1 MLPLIQA
8 DRPGAD
14 GDGVQQQEAR
24 SRHLGA
30 ASEENLDASLCISG
44 EQFIQWQRRITAT
57 RLGKGEKLRQESL
70 VVESCAVRV
79 RQLKTENEQLVG
91 RGNQLSEELKTE
103 EMLLINTNAQ
113 LGVLN
118 EQLQQ
123 AGSLGRFVRHLQE
136 EEEKTKSERS
146 SRIREIEERLRHV
159 KVINFKNVCLSRAQ
173 LSQRPSPT
181 TRVFFNLND
190 DLELQLNEDVD
201 V

>member
-8 DRPGAD
+8 DRPGGD
-14 GDGVQQQEAR
+14 GDGVQQEA

-30 ASEENLDASLCISG
+30 ASEENLDAYSSVSG
-44 EQFIQWQRRITAT
+44 EQFIQWQRQVTAT
-57 RLGKGEKLRQESL
+57 RLGKGEKLKQESL
-70 VVESCAVRV
+70 AAESSAERV

-113 LGVLN
+113 LSVLK

-123 AGSLGRFVRHLQE
+123 VGDLGQFVRQLQE

-146 SRIREIEERLRHV
+146 SRIRELEERFQKV
-159 KVINFKNVCLSRAQ
+159 KV
-173 LSQRPSPT
+173 T
-181 TRVFFNLND
+181 NLRNIC
-190 DLELQLNEDVD
+190 
-201 V
+201 

>member
-1 MLPLIQA
+1 MLPLSQA
-8 DRPGAD
+8 DRPGAG
-14 GDGVQQQEAR
+14 GDAVQQEA

-30 ASEENLDASLCISG
+30 ASEENLDASSCISG

-70 VVESCAVRV
+70 AVESCAERV

-91 RGNQLSEELKTE
+91 RGNQLSEESKTE

-123 AGSLGRFVRHLQE
+123 AGCLGRFVRQLQE

-146 SRIREIEERLRHV
+146 SRIREIEERLRNV
-159 KVINFKNVCLSRAQ
+159 KVIN
-173 LSQRPSPT
+173 
-181 TRVFFNLND
+181 LNY
-190 DLELQLNEDVD
+190 L
-201 V
+201 

>member
-8 DRPGAD
+8 DRHGAD
-14 GDGVQQQEAR
+14 GDA

-30 ASEENLDASLCISG
+30 ASEENLDASSCISG

-113 LGVLN
+113 LGVLD
-118 EQLQQ
+118 EQLRQV
-123 AGSLGRFVRHLQE
+123 GGLGQFVRQLQE

-159 KVINFKNVCLSRAQ
+159 KVINFRNICRSR

>member
-1 MLPLIQA
+1 MLPLSQA
-8 DRPGAD
+8 DRPGAG
-14 GDGVQQQEAR
+14 GDAVQQEA

-30 ASEENLDASLCISG
+30 ASEENLDASSCISG

-103 EMLLINTNAQ
+103 EMLLINTNVQ
-113 LGVLN
+113 LGVLDG
-118 EQLQQ
+118 QLRQV
-123 AGSLGRFVRHLQE
+123 GNLGQFVRQLQE

-159 KVINFKNVCLSRAQ
+159 KVINLRNICLSRAR

-190 DLELQLNEDVD
+190 NTELQLNEDVD

>member
-14 GDGVQQQEAR
+14 GDGVQQEA

-30 ASEENLDASLCISG
+30 ASEENSDASSSVSG
-44 EQFIQWQRRITAT
+44 EQFIQWQRQVTAT
-57 RLGKGEKLRQESL
+57 RLGKGEKLKQESL
-70 VVESCAVRV
+70 AAESSAERV

-113 LGVLN
+113 LAVLE

-123 AGSLGRFVRHLQE
+123 VGVLGQFVRQLQDE
-136 EEEKTKSERS
+136 EERTKSERS
-146 SRIREIEERLRHV
+146 SRMREIEERFQNV
-159 KVINFKNVCLSRAQ
+159 KVINFRNIC
-173 LSQRPSPT
+173 
-181 TRVFFNLND
+181 
-190 DLELQLNEDVD
+190 
-201 V
+201 

>member
-14 GDGVQQQEAR
+14 GDGVQQQEA

-70 VVESCAVRV
+70 AVESCAERV

-91 RGNQLSEELKTE
+91 RGNQLSEELKRE

-113 LGVLN
+113 LSVLDG
-118 EQLQQ
+118 QLRQV
-123 AGSLGRFVRHLQE
+123 GNLGQFVRQLQE

-146 SRIREIEERLRHV
+146 SRIREIEERLRNV
-159 KVINFKNVCLSRAQ
+159 KVIN
-173 LSQRPSPT
+173 
-181 TRVFFNLND
+181 LNY
-190 DLELQLNEDVD
+190 L
-201 V
+201 

>member
-1 MLPLIQA
+1 MICNSSLILDLEMLPLSQA
-8 DRPGAD
+8 DRPGAG
-14 GDGVQQQEAR
+14 GDAVQQEA

-30 ASEENLDASLCISG
+30 ASEENLYASSCISG
-44 EQFIQWQRRITAT
+44 EQFIQWQRQITAT

-113 LGVLN
+113 LGVLDG
-118 EQLQQ
+118 QLRQV
-123 AGSLGRFVRHLQE
+123 GNLGQFVRQLQE

-146 SRIREIEERLRHV
+146 SRIREIEERLRNV
-159 KVINFKNVCLSRAQ
+159 KVIN
-173 LSQRPSPT
+173 
-181 TRVFFNLND
+181 LNY
-190 DLELQLNEDVD
+190 L
-201 V
+201 